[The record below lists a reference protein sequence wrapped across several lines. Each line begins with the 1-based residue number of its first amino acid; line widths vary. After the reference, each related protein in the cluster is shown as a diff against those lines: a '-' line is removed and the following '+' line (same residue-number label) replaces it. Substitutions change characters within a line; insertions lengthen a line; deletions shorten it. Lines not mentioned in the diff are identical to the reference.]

1 MDLGSNMMLW
11 QGSHVLPMFRG
22 SVGKLQRQLC
32 KGEFA
37 MFKDIL
43 MFESDFIQINKR
55 GEVIGMHNNA
65 GMVTVGIAYT
75 SPDLTIPDVMLLA
88 RPAVSCVDCTGHD
101 PRTRC
106 LRGKG
111 LKPAK
116 ILELTRLL
124 PLRLVKLSIHSHE
137 NKQLHLKL
145 ASGSSFYLQLY
156 SPSNAKEDLFAHWE
170 DLVFFLRP
178 PVEAY
183 SGTQAVPA
191 CDMMDIL
198 MLEAEDRKSPAAM
211 EFHREGAQDQ
221 VSIRSLHMVTE
232 LSGATSLAYAGG
244 EGVQQY
250 SSWDNLVLKDTLSFL
265 TPAPA
270 GPDQAAVPEAAALT
284 PEGSVSSV
292 VGGET
297 TNRPG
302 TETLEGPG
310 AGPFISACQ
319 SKDNEDQSEENGD
332 QKVSQC
338 QAEALRK
345 ENEKEK
351 THTKKPSH
359 SGREWEDKSIPRS
372 HGTTQGDQKKKD
384 QSSPGGK
391 VHGSSPQE
399 YNSLSVTQK
408 RSRSSQKSKRR

>member
-1 MDLGSNMMLW
+1 MDLGGNMMLQ

-22 SVGKLQRQLC
+22 SVGKLQRQLG

-101 PRTRC
+101 RRTH
-106 LRGKG
+106 GKS
-111 LKPAK
+111 LKSAK

-145 ASGSSFYLQLY
+145 ASGSSFYLQLN
-156 SPSNAKEDLFAHWE
+156 SSSKAKEDLFAHWE

-198 MLEAEDRKSPAAM
+198 MFHAEDRKSPAAVD
-211 EFHREGAQDQ
+211 FHGEGAQDQ
-221 VSIRSLHMVTE
+221 VSIRSLHVVTE
-232 LSGATSLAYAGG
+232 VSGATSLAYAGG

-250 SSWDNLVLKDTLSFL
+250 ASWDNLVLKDTLSFL
-265 TPAPA
+265 TLAPA
-270 GPDQAAVPEAAALT
+270 GPDPAAVPETAAVK
-284 PEGSVSSV
+284 PEGGVSSV
-292 VGGET
+292 AGGEMT
-297 TNRPG
+297 SRPA
-302 TETLEGPG
+302 TETSEGPG
-310 AGPFISACQ
+310 AGPFVSACQ

-332 QKVSQC
+332 QRVSQC

-345 ENEKEK
+345 EKEK
-351 THTKKPSH
+351 IPTKKPSH
-359 SGREWEDKSIPRS
+359 SGRKWKDKSIPRS
-372 HGTTQGDQKKKD
+372 HGTTQGDQKKKN
-384 QSSPGGK
+384 QSSPRGK
-391 VHGSSPQE
+391 GHGSSLQE
-399 YNSLSVTQK
+399 HSNLSVSQK
-408 RSRSSQKSKRR
+408 RSRSAQKSKRS